1 MLQKGNDK
9 EFDRIKVQLVMK
21 MNVREN
27 KSNGLCCSCGICS
40 AVCLRKAITYERS
53 KGMYI
58 PVIDDSKCNSC
69 GSCVEICPGLNQVYS
84 SGDSL
89 ISSNEVAGRNV
100 LVCNNAWSRD
110 ENIRHI
116 SASGGVT
123 TTIIETL
130 LGKGMYDCVFC
141 VDKYSYD
148 KQLKAVKYSYQE
160 FVNQRN
166 NEWSTPKSRYLP
178 VSHEDTVKYMINNKD
193 SKVIIV
199 AVPCVLN
206 SLCRIID
213 KYKLKRN
220 NYLLIGLFC
229 ERNFQYNIND
239 YFSNLIKGKTL
250 TSLNFKNKESG
261 GWPGN
266 LKLFFS
272 DNTYVYKDKSL
283 RTTAKPYFQP
293 ERCLYCI
300 DKLAACADIALGD
313 NYTGVDSSE
322 LGSNS
327 VIVRTD
333 AGLNA
338 WCIVERN
345 LEVRDISFKEIEQ
358 AEVMDERLKNVYYA
372 ELKKNQLKTD
382 NFHVFDINSGIFIDS
397 VPYMFENMYKT
408 MLSKI
413 SVGEKYIE
421 QPKLYHKEV
430 KRIFF
435 KKRKNYLK
443 SKIKGGLVKFRA
455 FITRMK

>member
-1 MLQKGNDK
+1 M
-9 EFDRIKVQLVMK
+9 VQLIMK

-40 AVCLRKAITYERS
+40 AVCFREAITYERS
-53 KGMYI
+53 KGMYV
-58 PVIDDSKCNSC
+58 PVIDDSKCINC
-69 GSCVEICPGLNQVYS
+69 GLCVEICPGLNQVYS
-84 SGDSL
+84 SEDSL
-89 ISSNEVAGRNV
+89 ISPNEIAGRNV
-100 LVCNNAWSRD
+100 LGCYNAWSRD

-130 LGKGMYDCVFC
+130 LKKDKYDSVFC
-141 VDKYSYD
+141 VDRYSYD

-178 VSHEDTVKYMINNKD
+178 VSHEDTVKYMIKNKD
-193 SKVIIV
+193 SRVIIV

-206 SLCRIID
+206 SLCRIIE
-213 KYKLKRN
+213 KYKLKRD

-239 YFSNLIKGKTL
+239 YFSNLVKGKTL
-250 TSLNFKNKESG
+250 TSFNFKNKESG

-272 DNTYVYKDKSL
+272 DNTYSYKDKSL
-283 RTTAKPYFQP
+283 RTTAKSYFQP

-300 DKLAACADIALGD
+300 DKLADCADIALGD

-327 VIVRTD
+327 VIVRTE

-338 WCIVERN
+338 WRIAEGN
-345 LEVRDISFKEIEQ
+345 LEIRDISFKEIEQ

-372 ELKKNQLKTD
+372 QLKKNQLKTD
-382 NFHVFDINSGIFIDS
+382 NFQVFDINSGIIIDS
-397 VPYMFENMYKT
+397 VPYQFQDMYKT

-413 SVGEKYIE
+413 SIGENYIE
-421 QPKLYHKEV
+421 EPKLYHKEV

-435 KKRKNYLK
+435 KKKKNTLK
-443 SKIKGGLVKFRA
+443 YKIKFRLVKIKN
-455 FITRMK
+455 FITRKK